1 MACSPLS
8 SSYSGDGGLFSG
20 AAVFL
25 DAAVVAAVFA
35 IFGALVASGAC
46 LAAWGAGLAGVATTS
61 AVFLAFFTFYGAN
74 ASGFAASCFT
84 GAAFW
89 TDLAGAAAFA
99 YFLDDFAS

>member
-46 LAAWGAGLAGVATTS
+46 LAA
-61 AVFLAFFTFYGAN
+61 
-74 ASGFAASCFT
+74 
-84 GAAFW
+84 
-89 TDLAGAAAFA
+89 
-99 YFLDDFAS
+99 